1 MGVSEPCSWGISCSF
16 ASGFLIQPNLLVL
29 ELLDVG
35 FRVGAI
41 SAEDDTAY
49 GPQYDSC
56 RYHAKANRIAIAR
69 TQTQDNGYVGCE
81 LGGCSGRQGD
91 P

>member
-1 MGVSEPCSWGISCSF
+1 MGVVEPCLWGISCSF

-49 GPQYDSC
+49 NMDP
-56 RYHAKANRIAIAR
+56 KMIV
-69 TQTQDNGYVGCE
+69 VGTMQKPI
-81 LGGCSGRQGD
+81 G
-91 P
+91 